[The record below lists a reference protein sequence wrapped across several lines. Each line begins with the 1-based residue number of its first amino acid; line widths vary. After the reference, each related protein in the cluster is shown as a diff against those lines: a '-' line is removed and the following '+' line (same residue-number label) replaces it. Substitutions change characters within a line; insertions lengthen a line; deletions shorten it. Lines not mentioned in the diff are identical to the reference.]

1 MSQCDNE
8 TAKQPS
14 CVANFRNVLEDN
26 HVPGKGRYH
35 NVLVEDSA
43 NTKFYFYDACGVFVE
58 LLTAEGGGGGDPLVL
73 SVNGETGHVVLDYE
87 DVGAVGID
95 TIFINVK
102 DHGAIGNNTA
112 DDTAAIQSA
121 IDIAAAGGGVV
132 WFPIGTYKISA
143 RLEVDDGVTLLGAA
157 RGTSGTGENTD
168 MGVII
173 RQITPAEDGIYSIN
187 SSGTRLQNIVVLGPG
202 SGVGRGINYDWSDT
216 IPFFHHFES
225 VTVRNFGNTGVRMRT
240 ACVSNFINVFSS
252 ENGNHG
258 FEWPEGGTSCHF
270 SSCFARS
277 NAKAGFYWLNS
288 VYHNL
293 SACAADFN
301 GVSYEIVDAQSIG
314 FFGCGSEFP
323 ALNGAPYE
331 GTSWRIDNSAKV
343 GLYSCWVTGNDNIAI
358 EVINTA
364 QSAWLDVVDNSPEAG
379 AVYFIQTE
387 AGTMVNIP
395 HMYNSSP
402 NDLAAGTAH
411 ILNDGGGSI
420 KPIADLIMNNNQGI
434 YFRDFADTDDKLT
447 LFVGVDDITGLRSAG
462 GGLQL
467 KREDNVALL
476 WIEEASDAVWIL
488 GDLMLT
494 NNKSLV
500 WRDAADTDD
509 KVVLH
514 LGTLDNVVLRGAG
527 GDIFLEAEDTSVLAR
542 FLEDGTGMILPG
554 SSGDIQISAAPDSSE
569 YNFSV
574 NATGVLSL
582 FGSAGATLGLRLFDG
597 KFWITNPETPASA
610 AAAGEA
616 GQIAWDA
623 NFVYVCV
630 ATNTWK
636 RVAIATW

>member
-1 MSQCDNE
+1 MSECDSE
-8 TAKQPS
+8 KKKQLS

-26 HVPGKGRYH
+26 HVPKKGRYH
-35 NVLVEDSA
+35 NALVEDSA
-43 NTKFYFYDACGVFVE
+43 NSKFYFYDACGVFVE
-58 LLTAEGGGGGDPLVL
+58 LLTGDGGGGEDPLVL
-73 SVNGETGHVVLDYE
+73 SVNGQTGHVVLDYE

-95 TIFINVK
+95 TIFVNVK
-102 DHGAIGNNTA
+102 DHGAIGNNIA
-112 DDTAAIQSA
+112 DDTEAIQEA
-121 IDIAAAGGGVV
+121 IDLAAAGGGVV
-132 WFPIGTYKISA
+132 WFPVGTYKTSA
-143 RLEVDDGVTLLGAA
+143 RLEVFDGVTLQGAA
-157 RGTSGTGENTD
+157 RGTTGTGENVD
-168 MGVII
+168 MGAII
-173 RQITPAEDGIYSIN
+173 NQITPAEDGVYGIN
-187 SSGTRLQNIVVLGPG
+187 ISGVRIQSLVVKGPG
-202 SGVGRGINYDWSDT
+202 SGVGRGINFDWSDT
-216 IPFFHHFES
+216 IPFFHHLEN
-225 VTVRNFGNTGVRMRT
+225 VTVRGFGNTGVRMRT
-240 ACVSNFINVFSS
+240 VCVSNFINVFSS

-277 NAKAGFYWLNS
+277 NAKAGWYWENS

-323 ALNGAPYE
+323 ARNGAPYD

-402 NDLAAGTAH
+402 NDLADGTAH

-420 KPIADLIMNNNQGI
+420 LPIADLLMRNNQGI
-434 YFRDFADTDDKLT
+434 YFRDAADTDHKLT
-447 LFVGVDDITGLRSAG
+447 LFVGNDDITGLRSAG

-476 WIEEASDAVWIL
+476 WIEEASDGVWIL
-488 GDLMLT
+488 GDLNLG

-500 WRDAADTDD
+500 WRNFADTDD
-509 KVVLH
+509 KIILS
-514 LGTLDNVVLRGAG
+514 LGTDDGVVLRAAGAN
-527 GDIFLEAEDTSVLAR
+527 IYFSK
-542 FLEDGTGMILPG
+542 EDGTEIAHIDDTL
-554 SSGDIQISAAPDSSE
+554 E
-569 YNFSV
+569 
-574 NATGVLSL
+574 VLSMNSNQIQEL
-582 FGSAGATLGLRLFDG
+582 ADPTGPQHAMTKNYADGNYIHWHTGAITSATDPGV
-597 KFWITNPETPASA
+597 
-610 AAAGEA
+610 AGEFSYD
-616 GQIAWDA
+616 GSFI
-623 NFVYVCV
+623 YVCV

-636 RVAIATW
+636 RVAIATWP